1 MTIKASIRPIP
12 VTSSSFVSWITRVT
26 SQQVS
31 TQQITLLITLP
42 FLQFSIYRPN
52 SKISA
57 ARGDSSHTASR
68 SATAVWRNVAPS
80 CLRLKW
86 LLQRLASRFVGLT
99 VSVRFDRDS
108 CMRYSDK
115 SPAIVSFALLLS
127 SQLILT
133 VVRRQSRLKAIVV
146 SDEDSSP
153 SQRPPFLRSFL
164 RVFNA
169 SIVRLRKSYC
179 KRRPTSY
186 GCACMSFL
194 I

>member
-1 MTIKASIRPIP
+1 M
-12 VTSSSFVSWITRVT
+12 
-26 SQQVS
+26 
-31 TQQITLLITLP
+31 
-42 FLQFSIYRPN
+42 N
-52 SKISA
+52 
-57 ARGDSSHTASR
+57 
-68 SATAVWRNVAPS
+68 
-80 CLRLKW
+80 C
-86 LLQRLASRFVGLT
+86 
-99 VSVRFDRDS
+99 
-108 CMRYSDK
+108 RYSDK
-115 SPAIVSFALLLS
+115 SPAIVSFALVLS

-186 GCACMSFL
+186 GCACMSFM